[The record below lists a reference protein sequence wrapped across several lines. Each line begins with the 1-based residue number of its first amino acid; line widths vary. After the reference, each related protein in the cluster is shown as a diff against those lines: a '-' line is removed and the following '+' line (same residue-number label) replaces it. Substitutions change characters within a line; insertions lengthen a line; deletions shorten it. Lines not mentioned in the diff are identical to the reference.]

1 MDIEVYRGAGDR
13 TGSPIITPLLSD
25 DMLIVRGRA
34 EMNANAHAH
43 AVTEHS
49 GEVIF
54 RPGMRLGQLAESPDI
69 TSTSSIRSKITGI
82 SISISLS
89 EGAEPKLTMDTH
101 IKLRQS
107 I

>member
-25 DMLIVRGRA
+25 NMLIVRGRA
-34 EMNANAHAH
+34 EMNANAH

-54 RPGMRLGQLAESPDI
+54 RPGMRLGQLAELPDI
-69 TSTSSIRSKITGI
+69 TSTSSIRAKITGI

-89 EGAEPKLTMDTH
+89 EGAEPKLTMDTQ
-101 IKLRQS
+101 IKLRQAT
-107 I
+107 

>member
-34 EMNANAHAH
+34 EMNANAH

-82 SISISLS
+82 SIAISLS
-89 EGAEPKLTMDTH
+89 EGTEPKLTMDTH

>member
-13 TGSPIITPLLSD
+13 TGSPIITSLLSD

-34 EMNANAHAH
+34 EMNANAH

>member
-34 EMNANAHAH
+34 EMNANAH

-82 SISISLS
+82 SIAISLS
-89 EGAEPKLTMDTH
+89 EGAEPTLTMDTH
-101 IKLRQS
+101 IKLRQAT
-107 I
+107 

>member
-1 MDIEVYRGAGDR
+1 MIVEVYRGTGDR
-13 TGSPIITPLLSD
+13 TGQPIASPLLSD

-34 EMNANAHAH
+34 EMNANAHA
-43 AVTEHS
+43 VTEHF
-49 GEVIF
+49 GDVIF
-54 RPGMRLGQLAESPDI
+54 RQGMRLGQLVESPDI
-69 TSTSSIRSKITGI
+69 TSADAIRAKITGI

-89 EGAEPKLTMDTH
+89 EGPDPKLTMDTQ

>member
-13 TGSPIITPLLSD
+13 TGSPVVTPLLSD

-34 EMNANAHAH
+34 EMNANAH

-69 TSTSSIRSKITGI
+69 TSARSIRSKITGI

-89 EGAEPKLTMDTH
+89 EGAEPKLTMDAH

-107 I
+107 T

>member
-34 EMNANAHAH
+34 EMNANAH

>member
-34 EMNANAHAH
+34 EMNANAH

-82 SISISLS
+82 SIAISLS